1 MAVPTT
7 PAIASYTQPTATHQA
22 SRDTVEI
29 LANGNVVVNVLRL
42 DASGKGME
50 TVQLTVPAA
59 GGAVIDSLGR
69 SYGNVAAGSAL
80 LTAVESILT
89 QIDNAIAAQAAAGK
103 YSR

>member
-7 PAIASYTQPTATHQA
+7 PAVASYTQPLATHQA

-29 LANGNVVVNVLRL
+29 QANGNVVVNVLRL
-42 DASGKGME
+42 DASGKSME
-50 TVQLTVPAA
+50 ELQLTVPAA
-59 GGAVIDSLGR
+59 GGAVTDALGR
-69 SYGNVAAGSAL
+69 NYGTVAAGSAF

-103 YSR
+103 YAR